1 MSISSVQ
8 KKLKQDEYITE
19 LAQKGIAPN
28 NYEVNKM
35 LTEHFDNHVLGMP
48 YYTPIMQK
56 AYDVSSKDDYNH
68 NFSSIAED
76 LKVVY
81 TADAEANNTAIAM
94 QEYYD
99 SEKIKI
105 MQELDNLALRIK
117 NVSSSLKAAKVSEQ
131 YVESFNNYYNLEFY
145 GNAERNISY
154 TTCFVDLL
162 QKTAYNP
169 KINSKVNKINIDDAT
184 VTVTTEY
191 GSKVR
196 PSSGNVKDIINDIFN
211 EYVMFTCSDSDNT
224 GIKTLFIDIDF
235 GKDILFNT
243 VLFKYTSATNMTNTL
258 YLSEDG
264 NSYIPT
270 YDISTPMLSE
280 WSFPDKKVRF
290 IRIKCTKEE
299 CDAVSSE
306 TSSVD
311 INQFYFMFKNISI
324 AYEKYSNTSVLIT
337 KPISF
342 NNIISSIRLD
352 AEDMIFSHT
361 RIDYFIGYD
370 NGSNKIGWDAIKNH
384 DNHELYMFEK
394 KNKIANINVDRFAE
408 HDSMIEGYAVIE
420 LPKYVNTGTIKV
432 IPGYNMWDV
441 KRYNNAPANFSII
454 TGDITDYVNN
464 SSVVQLFMDCENYND
479 FEIRTNT
486 LYIFTQYIILENSDI
501 MNGRSLY
508 VDNNGTKVEEAE
520 IKIFVNGYETSKYD
534 KNLYSFMMRKGT
546 NKVQIAIFV
555 PNNNAL
561 TFRLKHNIN
570 MKTFTNDVFAMTPM
584 RYANNAMLSAM
595 PSDSYRYY
603 TIKDKCIFV
612 KPDPRDIANSYLTDM
627 PYFVKYSSLKGDL
640 EDLFTEG
647 KFSFRL
653 MAVFTTEDNNVSPRL
668 NNIRITGR

>member
-1 MSISSVQ
+1 MSISSIQ
-8 KKLKQDEYITE
+8 KKLKQNEYITV
-19 LAQKGIAPN
+19 LAQKGITPN

-35 LTEHFDNHVLGMP
+35 LTEHFDNHVMGMP

-56 AYDVSSKDDYNH
+56 PYDVSSKDDFNH
-68 NFSSIAED
+68 NFSSMAED
-76 LKVVY
+76 LEVVY
-81 TADAEANNTAIAM
+81 AANAEANNTAIAM

-117 NVSSSLKAAKVSEQ
+117 NVSSSLKASRVAEQ
-131 YVESFNNYYNLEFY
+131 HVESFNNFYNLEFY
-145 GNAERNISY
+145 GDAERNIPY

-162 QKTAYNP
+162 QKTSYNP

-184 VTVTTEY
+184 ITITTEQ
-191 GSKVR
+191 GSKVK
-196 PSSGNVKDIINDIFN
+196 PTSGKIKDIINDIFN
-211 EYVMFTCSDSDNT
+211 EYVMITCSDADNI
-224 GIKTLFIDIDF
+224 GIKTLFIDLDF
-235 GKDILFNT
+235 GKEILFNT

-264 NSYIPT
+264 NSYVPT

-299 CDAVSSE
+299 CDAVSSAN
-306 TSSVD
+306 SSVN

-324 AYEKYSNTSVLIT
+324 AYEKYSNTSILVT

-342 NNIISSIRLD
+342 DNIISSVRLD

-384 DNHELYMFEK
+384 SNHELYMFEQ
-394 KNKIANINVDRFAE
+394 KNKIANINVDKFAQ

-441 KRYNNAPANFSII
+441 KRYNDAPANFSII

-464 SSVVQLFMDCENYND
+464 SSVVQLFMDCENYTD

-486 LYIFTQYIILENSDI
+486 LYIFTQYVVLENSDI

-508 VDNNGTKVEEAE
+508 IDNNGTMVENAE
-520 IKIFVNGYETSKYD
+520 IKIFVNGYETAKYD
-534 KNLYSFMMRKGT
+534 KSLYSFMMRKGT
-546 NKVQIAIFV
+546 NKVQIAIYV
-555 PNNNAL
+555 PNANAL
-561 TFRLKHNIN
+561 TYRLKHNIN

-584 RYANNAMLSAM
+584 RYANNAMLAGM
-595 PSDSYRYY
+595 PNDSYRFY
-603 TIKDKCIFV
+603 TIKDGCIYV
-612 KPDPRDIANSYLTDM
+612 KPDPRDIARSYITDM
-627 PYFVKYSSLKGDL
+627 PYFVKYSSLKADL

-653 MAVFTTEDNNVSPRL
+653 MAVFNSEDNNVSPRL